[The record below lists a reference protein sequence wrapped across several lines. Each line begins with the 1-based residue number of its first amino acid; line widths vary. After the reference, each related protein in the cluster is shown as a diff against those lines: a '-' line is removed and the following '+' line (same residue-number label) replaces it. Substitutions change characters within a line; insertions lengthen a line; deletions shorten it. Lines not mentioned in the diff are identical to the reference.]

1 VPAAAG
7 PPAGS
12 PPGPPALTDADLP
25 ALLAARGVPG
35 LVDVHTHFMPQNVL
49 AKVWA
54 FFDEVGGRTGR
65 PWPITYRTSEPE
77 RLATLRAFGVTT
89 FAPLA
94 YPHRPGMARWLNEW
108 LREFAARTPD
118 AVPTATFYPEIDAPQ
133 YVEEALEAGLRCVK
147 VHVQVGGFDPRDPLL
162 DDVWGL
168 LAQAG
173 VPVVTHCGDGPNRGE
188 YTGLG
193 IFEEVLARHPD
204 LVAVLAHA
212 GLPDYA
218 AALDLVHRYP
228 RVHLDTTMVGT
239 AFTQGFAPLPADWP
253 ARLVDV
259 ADRVVLG
266 TDFPNIPHPYAE
278 QVAAVVGWADADPR
292 LGDAFL
298 RAVLHDTGARLLGG

>member
-7 PPAGS
+7 PPARPS
-12 PPGPPALTDADLP
+12 VLTDADLP

-35 LVDVHTHFMPQNVL
+35 LVDVHTHFMPANVL

-65 PWPITYRTSEPE
+65 PWPITYRTAEPE
-77 RLATLRAFGVTT
+77 RLATLRSFGVTA

-108 LREFAARTPD
+108 LRDFAARTPD
-118 AVPTATFYPEIDAPQ
+118 AVPTATFYAEIDAPQ

-173 VPVVTHCGDGPNRGE
+173 VPVVTHCGDGPNRGA

-239 AFTQGFAPLPADWP
+239 AFTQAFAPLPTDWP

-292 LGDAFL
+292 LGDPFL
-298 RAVLHDTGARLLGG
+298 RAVLHDTGARLLGR

>member
-1 VPAAAG
+1 MPAAAG
-7 PPAGS
+7 PAGPA
-12 PPGPPALTDADLP
+12 GPPALTDAGLP
-25 ALLAARGVPG
+25 ALLAERGVPG
-35 LVDVHTHFMPQNVL
+35 LVDLHTHFMPANVL

-54 FFDEVGGRTGR
+54 FFDEAGARTGR
-65 PWPITYRTSEPE
+65 PWPITYRTDEAE
-77 RLATLRAFGVTT
+77 RLATLRSLGVTA

-133 YVEEALEAGLRCVK
+133 YVEEAIEAGLRCVK

-173 VPVVTHCGDGPNRGE
+173 VPVVTHCGDGPNRGA

-212 GLPDYA
+212 GLPDYV

-228 RVHLDTTMVGT
+228 GVHLDTTMVGT
-239 AFTQGFAPLPADWP
+239 AFTQAFAPLPADWP

-292 LGDAFL
+292 LGDPFL
-298 RAVLHDTGARLLGG
+298 RAVLHDTGARLLGR